1 MMWRINLGVALWVLA
16 PATGTEGFK
25 VTHMPYAD
33 DLTLTANDTVQK
45 QNMLRRLESHA
56 ARIGLT
62 ILVQKSYI
70 P

>member
-1 MMWRINLGVALWVLA
+1 MGAK
-16 PATGTEGFK
+16 GFK